1 MLISAIKIIKILI
14 ALSFAYGM
22 VAIYLILP
30 LQRTK
35 NESGKIRKD
44 KPDGTRG
51 KG

>member
-1 MLISAIKIIKILI
+1 MLISAIKILI
-14 ALSFAYGM
+14 AIAFAYGM